1 MIRDSINAVIDY
13 LYQSAQTELA
23 LELIYDALT
32 ENLIDKDS
40 VSDILNDIA
49 IDDNDHS
56 VVVTALE
63 IMNDFEIE
71 KCTEL
76 KHKHITND
84 LKYRMEEVVRFIP
97 NEDLAKVAKSRID
110 GIIYDLSEYLNQL
123 SDSQ

>member
-1 MIRDSINAVIDY
+1 MIRDSINGAIDY

-49 IDDNDHS
+49 IDDNDYS

-71 KCTEL
+71 KSTEL
-76 KHKHITND
+76 KHKHITGD
-84 LKYRMEEVVRFIP
+84 IKYRLEEVVRFIP

-123 SDSQ
+123 SDS